1 MAAIDQRNAMDAIG
15 IARPQSSLPT
25 GVGAAMKASGDTG
38 KGGEKRTKPAEKPAA
53 EDKDRAEKGPQSP
66 PPPAGSARAAAA
78 KSNPLKSSAGG
89 DRAGSQ
95 ESPDEDKSDETTSDK
110 DTNDDTTGDPKP
122 SAGSSG
128 GAPELRISARMLSAQ
143 PSAKSPVKS
152 PAADTPP
159 TKSSAANSN
168 AEPPPPTAG
177 KSKYRR
183 RVKSLA
189 RPVEPEVINPLRIV
203 WPRANSRSSA
213 RIASRYGLVGL
224 VLALIWVTVAI
235 PADTINKAI
244 SFSSSSAAVAVVIG
258 TVAALALIVV
268 AYYQQSR
275 LAALLS
281 LVGVVTLIVLNYQ
294 SHPVTWAE
302 IAGQIVLVYMLLHGV
317 HGTIAYHIF
326 GRRKRRRQSSGYE
339 YKND

>member
-1 MAAIDQRNAMDAIG
+1 
-15 IARPQSSLPT
+15 
-25 GVGAAMKASGDTG
+25 MKATGDTG
-38 KGGEKRTKPAEKPAA
+38 KDGEKRTKPGDKPAA

-66 PPPAGSARAAAA
+66 PPPADSARAAAA
-78 KSNPLKSSAGG
+78 KSNPLKSPAGG
-89 DRAGSQ
+89 DRAGSP
-95 ESPDEDKSDETTSDK
+95 ESPDETTSDK
-110 DTNDDTTGDPKP
+110 DTNADTTGDPKP

-143 PSAKSPVKS
+143 PSAKSPAKS

-159 TKSSAANSN
+159 TESSAANSN
-168 AEPPPPTAG
+168 TEPPPPTAG

-183 RVKSLA
+183 RVKSMA

-203 WPRANSRSSA
+203 WPRANSRGSA

-224 VLALIWVTVAI
+224 VLALIWVTVVI

-244 SFSSSSAAVAVVIG
+244 SFSSSSTAVAVVIG

-281 LVGVVTLIVLNYQ
+281 LVGVATMIVLNYQ
-294 SHPVTWAE
+294 SRPVTWAE
-302 IAGQIVLVYMLLHGV
+302 IAGQIVLIYMLMHGV

-326 GRRKRRRQSSGYE
+326 GRRKRRRRSSGYE